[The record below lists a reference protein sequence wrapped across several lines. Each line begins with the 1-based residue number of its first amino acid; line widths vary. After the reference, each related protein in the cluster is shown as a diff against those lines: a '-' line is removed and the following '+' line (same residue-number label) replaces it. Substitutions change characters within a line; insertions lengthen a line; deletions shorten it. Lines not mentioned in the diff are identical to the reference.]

1 MLKRPKAIPISPGI
15 YTFRRS
21 KTPLY
26 IGKAANLRS
35 RLASYFQKRSAL
47 PIKIQKMLAEATRLE
62 TIETASEVE
71 ALIREAE
78 LIKKYRPKYNL
89 LMRDDK
95 SYFYVGIT
103 KEPYPR
109 IFVTHEP
116 RGLRI
121 TNRTELRTT
130 NTRYKQ
136 FRNSQNFVIRRK
148 ARYIGPFT
156 SGTALKSALKSLR
169 RVFPYCT
176 CKQPH
181 KRPCLNSEIGRCPG
195 YCCALKMQSA
205 KRKAKSE
212 NREYRKNIRSIVAVL
227 SGERTR
233 LVGRMKREMKDA
245 VKKERYEE
253 AARLRDAV
261 FGLEDV
267 FAHRQVLHAP
277 GSTGLTT
284 GEARYPWPIVLGKL
298 QSLLK
303 TKRDITRIEGY
314 DISNISGTGATG
326 SMVVFT
332 NGQPD
337 KDQYRKFRIRTV
349 RGSNDV
355 AMLQEVL
362 RRRLNHP
369 EWPYPELMVIDG
381 GKGQLNAALSV
392 LRTLA
397 TSNQMPTASSSR
409 AKQGAGGWK
418 REATIVTALAKRE
431 EILYT
436 AAGRAIP
443 LRRQDPA
450 VLHLFQRIRDESHR
464 FARAY
469 HHKLRERL
477 YAEANP

>member
-195 YCCALKMQSA
+195 YCCTLKMQSA
-205 KRKAKSE
+205 KRKAKGE
-212 NREYRKNIRSIVAVL
+212 KREYRKNIRSIVAVL
-227 SGERTR
+227 SGDRTR
-233 LVGRMKREMKDA
+233 LVGRMRREMREVVKREH
-245 VKKERYEE
+245 YEE

-267 FAHRQVLHAP
+267 FAHRHVLHTP
-277 GSTGLTT
+277 
-284 GEARYPWPIVLGKL
+284 EARHPWPMVLGKL

-303 TKRDITRIEGY
+303 TKREISRIEGY

-326 SMVVFT
+326 SMVAFMS
-332 NGQPD
+332 GGPD
-337 KDQYRKFRIRTV
+337 KSQYRKFRIKTV
-349 RGSNDV
+349 GGSNDV
-355 AMLQEVL
+355 AMLREVL
-362 RRRLNHP
+362 KRRFQHS
-369 EWPYPELMVIDG
+369 EWPFPQLVVIDG
-381 GKGQLNAALSV
+381 GKGQLNAAMA
-392 LRTLA
+392 TL
-397 TSNQMPTASSSR
+397 
-409 AKQGAGGWK
+409 
-418 REATIVTALAKRE
+418 REARIWNLESRRPIVSALAKRE
-431 EILYT
+431 EVLHT
-436 AAGRAIP
+436 ADGRAIP
-443 LRRQDPA
+443 LQRQDPA
-450 VLHLFQRIRDESHR
+450 LLHLFQRIRDESHR
-464 FARAY
+464 FARSY
-469 HHKLRERL
+469 HHKLREKS
-477 YAEANP
+477 YAAAR